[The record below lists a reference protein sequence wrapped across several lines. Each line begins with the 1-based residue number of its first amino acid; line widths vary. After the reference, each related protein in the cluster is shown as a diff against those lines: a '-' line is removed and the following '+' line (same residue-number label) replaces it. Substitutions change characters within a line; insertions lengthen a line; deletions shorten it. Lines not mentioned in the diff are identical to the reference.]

1 MTGKLAARPRNCY
14 VIPDGWVLL
23 CHKASRPDLG
33 FGIHSVSYW
42 MGIGNH
48 FPAVKLP
55 RRESSYFHIGLIT
68 SLTIRGRHD
77 RTNLPAI
84 SQLVHVLQFIFCY
97 TVTKVT
103 RNNVAHKE
111 ISQGT
116 ESTSCLN
123 SAVRLE
129 GYWTKVDRCYK
140 DYKVVCQSSYI
151 AVLLA
156 DTAKPYSVGPYHF
169 NRALLTCQFYSIS
182 NIVFDSPVKVKHLG
196 STRLSSTPVL

>member
-1 MTGKLAARPRNCY
+1 MPQRIQTR
-14 VIPDGWVLL
+14 
-23 CHKASRPDLG
+23 
-33 FGIHSVSYW
+33 FGIQSVSYW

-55 RRESSYFHIGLIT
+55 RRESSYFHTGLIT

-84 SQLVHVLQFIFCY
+84 SQLVHALHFIFCY

-103 RNNVAHKE
+103 RNNVTHNKE

-116 ESTSCLN
+116 ESTRCLN
-123 SAVRLE
+123 SAVWLE

-156 DTAKPYSVGPYHF
+156 DTAKPYSVG
-169 NRALLTCQFYSIS
+169 AIS
-182 NIVFDSPVKVKHLG
+182 FQQG
-196 STRLSSTPVL
+196 SVNVSVLQHI